1 MAAQDA
7 LAYHEPGIET
17 VLIQTGF
24 LLALNVVNTALDKI
38 IYCGLIGQLF
48 IGMTWGV
55 PGGNLLEL
63 GVQKSIQQLGYLGLL
78 LLVYEGEIPFHFT
91 TIRSRVRTNEFRWSI
106 NIFLSAQVEFRLFCP
121 GGSHGG
127 WCPHGS
133 LLYPHVSARR
143 NTPLGIRRRSRA
155 TIDQHR
161 DHIHHPLHH
170 GTGQDVPRRRP
181 GQRRHDGR
189 RNGVGDGPDNFE
201 YKRR

>member
-63 GVQKSIQQLGYLGLL
+63 GVQKSIQQLGIWVYCFLFMRVRFHSTLL
-78 LLVYEGEIPFHFT
+78 LYGVECELTNSGGLSTSFSQLKSNFVFSALVAVMG
-91 TIRSRVRTNEFRWSI
+91 VGVLMG
-106 NIFLSAQVEFRLFCP
+106 LSFILTY
-121 GGSHGG
+121 
-127 WCPHGS
+127 
-133 LLYPHVSARR
+133 LLAA
-143 NTPLGIRRRSRA
+143 TPL
-155 TIDQHR
+155 
-161 DHIHHPLHH
+161 
-170 GTGQDVPRRRP
+170 
-181 GQRRHDGR
+181 
-189 RNGVGDGPDNFE
+189 
-201 YKRR
+201 